1 MGLMDQLE
9 RGEHEYEN
17 HTLVRCPWCGTA
29 KMVENLDRR
38 YTCTKCN
45 LGVGFD
51 SEGTPIRV
59 GIDWRGWLFYIV
71 LLLVFALWMWG
82 FMTGER
88 CGGDTGRICS
98 DAAP

>member
-82 FMTGER
+82 FMTGEP